1 MQDSRCEVAALD
13 AMLCICLLPPQ
24 LLLPVATPIVER
36 LHQVQLELAQDL
48 MSNPPCNHAAGDL
61 ESAVLTRQ

>member
-24 LLLPVATPIVER
+24 LLNVCIKYNWSLLRT
-36 LHQVQLELAQDL
+36 
-48 MSNPPCNHAAGDL
+48 
-61 ESAVLTRQ
+61 